1 MRLSLERR
9 YTEDGG
15 GTNTTVTLRLKLYR
29 LHWHFECT
37 HPSISTVFLLVTR
50 STEKSPY
57 FFIKISFRTILLSI
71 LSPPFRSNKQTYQ
84 QVDARVHVFVT
95 TVYQILKRKL
105 ESFARAT
112 PEDIILRNTYGNT
125 YRFLKLISIV
135 IPELLERRVGTCR
148 FP

>member
-15 GTNTTVTLRLKLYR
+15 GMNTTVTLRLKLYR

-50 STEKSPY
+50 STEKSPRI
-57 FFIKISFRTILLSI
+57 FLSKF
-71 LSPPFRSNKQTYQ
+71 LFKQNSSPHPFPPFPPFRSNKQTYQ

-95 TVYQILKRKL
+95 TVYQILERKL

-125 YRFLKLISIV
+125 SSRIGFLNSS
-135 IPELLERRVGTCR
+135 R
-148 FP
+148 